1 MNEKIFE
8 NIEKEYNIFAKE
20 AGKIKK
26 DDKRNILLGALLGIL
41 AAKKTY
47 DFELNKDFIIKG
59 IEKIEGMLWLW
70 KDMKLLILK
79 MVGLKL

>member
-41 AAKKTY
+41 AAEKTY

-59 IEKIEGMLWLW
+59 IEKIERMLWLW

-79 MVGLKL
+79 TVDSKL

>member
-26 DDKRNILLGALLGIL
+26 DGRQVI
-41 AAKKTY
+41 
-47 DFELNKDFIIKG
+47 
-59 IEKIEGMLWLW
+59 
-70 KDMKLLILK
+70 
-79 MVGLKL
+79 